1 MPQNPQNDKGDNKG
15 DELDEDVDNH
25 RISEDNAVQGDNK
38 EYKRDDKD
46 EEKNDKDR
54 RIRSDKA
61 DKGYGKGEDG
71 GDRGA
76 SRKPRWENFSLNL
89 LLV

>member
-1 MPQNPQNDKGDNKG
+1 MDEEHGDNHK
-15 DELDEDVDNH
+15 
-25 RISEDNAVQGDNK
+25 ISEGKAVKGDNK

-76 SRKPRWENFSLNL
+76 SQKPRWENVFSPNL
-89 LLV
+89 LLVWWK